1 MNLIKKNLV
10 HSKIKKGTVS
20 PRCNYPSCVL
30 NMNVINNPF
39 QTMLSNPENGH
50 LFKKTMNC

>member
-1 MNLIKKNLV
+1 MDLIKNNLYILRLKRIPFHQDV
-10 HSKIKKGTVS
+10 IT
-20 PRCNYPSCVL
+20 PSSVL
-30 NMNVINNPF
+30 NMNVINSPF